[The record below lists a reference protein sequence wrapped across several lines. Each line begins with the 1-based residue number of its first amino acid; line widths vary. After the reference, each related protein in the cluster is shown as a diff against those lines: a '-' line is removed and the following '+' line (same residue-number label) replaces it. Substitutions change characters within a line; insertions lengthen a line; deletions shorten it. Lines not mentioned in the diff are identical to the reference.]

1 VVRASVVQED
11 GSLDVANST
20 IGTVLTEFRSI
31 IDSFAHASQLLKE
44 ASVGIQNEVNQ
55 ALVQMQFQ
63 DRLSQIMKQVQK
75 SMDRLPELLQEQEQR
90 YAQGCPLQAVDA
102 QYMLDEMKN
111 AYVMADQHVIHEGGK
126 VSQKNTTG
134 IRYF

>member
-1 VVRASVVQED
+1 MVAGVSWVGVGVALMLFVSGVRLSKAMTARRRTLQQSIED
-11 GSLDVANST
+11 YLAG
-20 IGTVLTEFRSI
+20 
-31 IDSFAHASQLLKE
+31 Q
-44 ASVGIQNEVNQ
+44 VNQ

-63 DRLSQIMKQVQK
+63 DRLSQIMTQVQK

-90 YAQGCPLQAVDA
+90 HAQGWPLQAVDA
-102 QYMLDEMKN
+102 QCMLDEMKN
-111 AYVMADQHVIHEGGK
+111 SYVMADQHVIHEGGK